1 MLKLW
6 SGKMVLNRKFFD
18 NHFEILCGS
27 TDERGIVLKRW
38 LERMSVFLGS
48 GEINWSVMRAEA
60 VQE

>member
-6 SGKMVLNRKFFD
+6 SGKMVLNRKLFD

-48 GEINWSVMRAEA
+48 GENKPGGGS
-60 VQE
+60 